1 MKKILSI
8 ILAILMIVTSIP
20 FAFAAESGFV
30 ITHQPTVDE
39 FYVETNNANAT
50 YQWYEEKSAYEIDGT
65 CASPC
70 KLNDNTEP
78 SYYDGASGWTP
89 SYTNSV
95 GQFKLC
101 IMKFFKIEFQNRE
114 TVTFEFSSEKI
125 DFVSL
130 IDPISGNSKIS
141 IERDGNT
148 GTCTVEPGEYILS
161 AQADNLITAKVRSE
175 GFRAA
180 MEGETSAQLDTAKI
194 KDGNEYFCKISFSDG
209 TSKQTDK
216 VLAHQHTGTEL
227 TCMGYK
233 CSLCGLYFGEEIG
246 EHTEELT
253 CMGRKCS
260 LCGVTLGEETVD
272 HSFTGYVVTIAPTA
286 TKSGVEV
293 ALCDYGCGAFHKRKI
308 AAGSVK
314 AEIDAAYD
322 EFGDRIGFNN
332 IKIGNT
338 SYYNVLPMG
347 TTLDEMSVGD
357 FYKSV
362 LTQEINK
369 ETLLDRW
376 ALVADNIFR
385 YGGKEFGYNWEF
397 GNYDTWYATDKPN
410 VEGNN
415 KANGDI
421 DLKKQL
427 ASTEP
432 YASGDFE
439 DYCVRATGLQYYSS
453 LNNVQEAMLE
463 QIVDVCGERKVA
475 TYFKD
480 VVREFCTGD
489 KEGLELFKDKK
500 EQPVLAHI
508 VTNQYDD
515 CVTERYFSSFGIA
528 FYDFELTPIVKENL
542 EYISAAD
549 EYESVEDAFK
559 NNAPGVSYVKSSDS
573 VDSIVYIQNPTAAS
587 SSVNASTSK
596 SVSYSVSNSF
606 SESESYSFTESVG
619 MEFEGGISA
628 AVKMKV
634 GIDFSTSQALST
646 AYSESTSLSD
656 TISTSSSVSV
666 TLPPYTEIG
675 VKQSVNKVEQ
685 SVEYECPV
693 YITYKVAVFGMNAQ
707 YYQDTGTGSWSTA
720 NYDQGSI
727 CVGFGSDT
735 TEGGINAPENLYN
748 RLKESSVGFELSH
761 GNVWGFYED
770 QYDGHD
776 PVNLTYIDWNAC
788 KNKSDILEYAQEMIN
803 WVPMSSIGGKMV
815 AKTDSISTEIT
826 SVYPMYD
833 LKKIRFEDDGKY
845 TLGIG
850 GKLDLNTVNTIGLNQ
865 FDREYYGY
873 LPRMGTWYV
882 CDKEGNN
889 ITFEEGKGIS
899 LEPTPSTQTI
909 IAHELGEYYVRFDI
923 DEKYYTKASD
933 RSTYITNDDLE
944 FTAILKLSV
953 TDTGNNHTCRP
964 GGWITYI
971 PANCVIEG
979 ERYKNCLTCSKRMA
993 TEVIPK
999 ADHIPVESVTPAT
1012 CTTDGSKTTTCLT
1025 CKTIISNEVIPAKG
1039 HGSTYS
1045 VTTVTPTCIRD
1056 GEKALYCYDCNKL
1069 IGSETIASTGHDNGI
1084 WKIDF
1089 EATPEHEGQMTKYC
1103 SICNVALESKTF
1115 AYHTHSYTTWG
1126 MNGNGTHTRSCYL
1139 CSFTET
1145 ANCDYNETVTDA
1157 TCLVD
1162 GETTYKCKDCNYKYT
1177 EINSYAQGHTWDAWT
1192 ASEDGYHSA
1201 SCTVCGES
1209 ERTVHVFVEYIPN
1222 NDATKD
1228 ADGTKTATCVVCA
1241 AKDTIIDEGSKLV
1254 DTPDDSNTPDNSND
1268 DCDHMCHKKGFS
1280 GFIWKIVRFFWKLF
1294 KMNPKCECGAAHY

>member
-1 MKKILSI
+1 MKKILSVL
-8 ILAILMIVTSIP
+8 LAILMIVTSVP
-20 FAFAAESGFV
+20 FAFAAESFA

-39 FYVETNNANAT
+39 FYVETNDPNAA
-50 YQWYEEKSAYEIDGT
+50 YQWYEEKSAYEIDDT

-70 KLNDNTEP
+70 KVNDNTDP
-78 SYYDGASGWTP
+78 SYYDDVSGWTP
-89 SYTNSV
+89 SYYYN
-95 GQFKLC
+95 GQFRLC
-101 IMKFFKIEFQNRE
+101 VMKFFKIEFQNRE
-114 TVTFEFSSEKI
+114 TVTFEFSSDTDKI
-125 DFVSL
+125 DFLSL
-130 IDPISGNSKIS
+130 DDIEGKSKIA
-141 IERDGNT
+141 IELDGNT

-161 AQADNLITAKVRSE
+161 AQADKLITVKVRSE
-175 GFRAA
+175 GFRAT
-180 MEGETSAQLDTAKI
+180 MEGETSAQLDTTKI

-227 TCMGYK
+227 TCIGYK
-233 CSLCGLYFGEEIG
+233 CSLCDEYFGEEIG
-246 EHTEELT
+246 DHTGEIT
-253 CMGRKCS
+253 CMGHKCS
-260 LCGVTLGEETVD
+260 LCGITLGDETAD
-272 HSFTGYVVTIAPTA
+272 HSFTGYVVTIAPTT

-369 ETLLDRW
+369 ETLLDKW

-397 GNYDTWYATDKPN
+397 GNYDTWYSTDKPN
-410 VEGNN
+410 VKGNN

-427 ASTEP
+427 ASTGP

-500 EQPVLAHI
+500 EQPVIAHI

-515 CVTERYFSSFGIA
+515 FVTERYFSSFGIA

-573 VDSIVYIQNPTAAS
+573 MDSIVYIQNPTASS

-656 TISTSSSVSV
+656 TVSTSSSVSV
-666 TLPPYTEIG
+666 ELPPYTEIG

-727 CVGFGSDT
+727 CVVFGDDT
-735 TEGGINAPENLYN
+735 SEGGISAPENLYN

-788 KNKSDILEYAQEMIN
+788 KNKSDILEDAQEMVN

-815 AKTDSISTEIT
+815 AKTDAISTEIT

-833 LKKIRFEDDGKY
+833 LKRIRFEDSGAY

-850 GKLDLNTVNTIGLNQ
+850 GKLDLNSVNTVGLNQ

-882 CDKEGNN
+882 CDKDGNDV
-889 ITFEEGKGIS
+889 TYEEGKGIY

-909 IAHELGEYYVRFDI
+909 VANEIGEYYVRFDI

-971 PANCVIEG
+971 PANCVVEG
-979 ERYKNCLTCSKRMA
+979 ERYRNCLTCSKRLA

-999 ADHIPVESVTPAT
+999 TDHIPVEVVTPAT

-1025 CKTIISNEVIPAKG
+1025 CKAIISNEVIPAKG

-1045 VTTVTPTCIRD
+1045 VTTVTPTCNRD
-1056 GEKALYCYDCNKL
+1056 GEKALYCLDCNKL
-1069 IGSETIASTGHDNGI
+1069 IGSETIASTGHGTSV

-1103 SICNVALESKTF
+1103 SICNAALESKTF
-1115 AYHTHSYTTWG
+1115 AYHTHAYTSWRT
-1126 MNGNGTHTRSCYL
+1126 NNDGTHARNCYL
-1139 CSFTET
+1139 CGYTEINEC
-1145 ANCDYNETVTDA
+1145 AYNETVTPA
-1157 TCLVD
+1157 TCIVD
-1162 GETTYKCKDCNYKYT
+1162 GKTTYQCKDCSYKYT
-1177 EINSYAQGHTWDAWT
+1177 ETNSYAPGHTWDTWT
-1192 ASEDGYHSA
+1192 ASEDGNHSA

-1209 ERTVHVFVEYIPN
+1209 EVSPHIFVEYIPN

-1228 ADGTKTATCVVCA
+1228 ADGTKTATCAICS
-1241 AKDTIIDEGSKLV
+1241 AKDTVIDEGSKLE
-1254 DTPDDSNTPDNSND
+1254 DTPDDGCS
-1268 DCDHMCHKKGFS
+1268 HICHSTGITSF
-1280 GFIWKIVRFFWKLF
+1280 FWKIIRIFWKLF
-1294 KMNPKCECGAAHY
+1294 RINPVCECGAAHY

>member
-1 MKKILSI
+1 MKKTLSI
-8 ILAILMIVTSIP
+8 ILAILMIVTSVP
-20 FAFAAESGFV
+20 FAFAAESYE

-39 FYVETNNANAT
+39 FYVETNDINAK
-50 YQWYEEKSAYEIDGT
+50 YQWYKEKNSYEIDDT

-70 KLNDNTEP
+70 DSTG
-78 SYYDGASGWTP
+78 YYDVETGWTP
-89 SYTNSV
+89 SFSYNP
-95 GQFKLC
+95 QFK
-101 IMKFFKIEFQNRE
+101 IYVMKFFKIEFYDYE
-114 TVTFEFSSEKI
+114 TLTFEFSAEG
-125 DFVSL
+125 VEYVAL
-130 IDPISGNSKIS
+130 IDPVESKPMYT
-141 IERDGNT
+141 IELDGNI
-148 GTCTVEPGEYILS
+148 GTCTVAPGEYILS
-161 AQADNLITAKVRSE
+161 AQAKELITAKVSSE
-175 GFRAA
+175 GFKAA
-180 MEGETSAQLDTAKI
+180 IEGGTSAQLDAAEI
-194 KDGNEYFCKISFSDG
+194 KDGNEYYCAITFSDG
-209 TSKQTDK
+209 TSEHTDK
-216 VLAHQHTGTEL
+216 FLAHQHTGTEL
-227 TCMGYK
+227 TCIGYK
-233 CSLCGLYFGEEIG
+233 CNICGGYFGEETG
-246 EHTEELT
+246 EHTSVTT

-260 LCGVTLGEETVD
+260 HCGETLGEETVD
-272 HSFTGYVVTIAPTA
+272 HSFTGYVVTIAPTT
-286 TKSGVEV
+286 TKSGVET
-293 ALCDYGCGAFHKRKI
+293 ALCDYGCGAFHKRQI
-308 AAGSVK
+308 PAGSVK

-338 SYYNVLPMG
+338 NYYNVLPIG

-362 LTQEINK
+362 LTQDFESATSQEDDGKKN
-369 ETLLDRW
+369 LLDRW

-385 YGGKEFGYNWEF
+385 YGGKEYGYNWEF
-397 GNYDTWYATDKPN
+397 GNYDKWYANDEKN
-410 VEGNN
+410 VQGNN

-421 DLKKQL
+421 VLRKQL

-432 YASGDFE
+432 YASGGFE
-439 DYCVRATGLQYYSS
+439 QHCVRATGLQYYSS

-463 QIVDVCGERKVA
+463 QIVDVCGERSVA
-475 TYFKD
+475 TNFKE
-480 VVREFCTGD
+480 VVLEFCTGD
-489 KEGLELFKDKK
+489 KKGLELFQNTD

-508 VTNQYDD
+508 VTNQYDAF
-515 CVTERYFSSFGIA
+515 VTERYFSSFGIV
-528 FYDFELTPIVKENL
+528 FYDFELTPIVKNNL

-549 EYESVEDAFK
+549 DYESVEEAFK
-559 NNAPGVSYVKSSDS
+559 NNAPGVSYVQSSDS
-573 VDSIVYIQNPTAAS
+573 MDTIVYIQNPTASS

-619 MEFEGGISA
+619 MEFEGNIA
-628 AVKMKV
+628 TAVKMKV

-656 TISTSSSVSV
+656 TVSTSSSVSV
-666 TLPPYTEIG
+666 NLPPYTEIG
-675 VKQSVNKVEQ
+675 IKQSVNKVEQ
-685 SVEYECPV
+685 SVEYDCPV

-727 CVGFGSDT
+727 CVSFGDDS
-735 TEGGINAPENLYN
+735 TEGGINASQNLYN
-748 RLKESSVGFELSH
+748 RLKESTVGFELSH

-770 QYDGHD
+770 QFDGHA

-788 KNKSDILEYAQEMIN
+788 KNKTELLQYAQEMVN

-833 LKKIRFEDDGKY
+833 LKRIRFENDGKY

-889 ITFEEGKGIS
+889 VTYEEGKGIY

-909 IAHELGEYYVRFDI
+909 IAHEVGEYYVRFDI

-971 PANCVIEG
+971 PANCVVEG

-999 ADHIPVESVTPAT
+999 ADHIPVESLTAAT
-1012 CTTDGSKTTTCLT
+1012 CNTDGNKTITCLT
-1025 CKTIISNEVIPAKG
+1025 CKTVISSEVIPAKG

-1045 VTTVTPTCIRD
+1045 VTTVSPTCIRD
-1056 GEKALYCYDCNKL
+1056 GEKALYCYDCNML
-1069 IGSETIASTGHDNGI
+1069 VGSEIISSSGHDNGV

-1103 SICNVALESKTF
+1103 SLCGAALESKTF
-1115 AYHTHSYTTWG
+1115 AYHTHSYTAWG

-1145 ANCDYNETVTDA
+1145 ANCNYNETATDA
-1157 TCLVD
+1157 TCLTD
-1162 GETTYKCKDCNYKYT
+1162 GETTFKCKDCSYKYT
-1177 EINSYAQGHTWDAWT
+1177 EINSYAQGHTWDTWT
-1192 ASEDGYHSA
+1192 ASKDGYHSA
-1201 SCTVCGES
+1201 SCMVCGES

-1228 ADGTKTATCVVCA
+1228 SDGTKTATCVVCA

-1254 DTPDDSNTPDNSND
+1254 DPDTD
-1268 DCDHMCHKKGFS
+1268 DPADGCDHMCHKSGFS

-1294 KMNPKCECGAAHY
+1294 KMNPKCECGATHY

>member
-1 MKKILSI
+1 MKKTLST
-8 ILAILMIVTSIP
+8 ILAILMIVTSVP
-20 FAFAAESGFV
+20 FAFAAESGFA

-39 FYVETNNANAT
+39 FYVETNDANAT
-50 YQWYEEKSAYEIDGT
+50 YQWYEVEKD
-65 CASPC
+65 
-70 KLNDNTEP
+70 KVVDNTVATPYNP
-78 SYYDGASGWTP
+78 SGILGYTGETYYDTDSGVWVL
-89 SYTNSV
+89 SYTKP
-95 GQFKLC
+95 QDTYLMFL
-101 IMKFFKIEFQNRE
+101 F
-114 TVTFEFSSEKI
+114 TVPLKKDEVITIEFSSEI
-125 DFVSL
+125 ATLGVLCGSTQE
-130 IDPISGNSKIS
+130 IPV
-141 IERDGNT
+141 DGRKVT
-148 GTCTVEPGEYILS
+148 YTAEADGEYLFV
-161 AQADNLITAKVRSE
+161 AGAGNLVTATASI
-175 GFRAA
+175 A
-180 MEGETSAQLDTAKI
+180 MRVAMDGETSAQLDTAKT
-194 KDGNEYFCKISFSDG
+194 KDGNEYFCKIAFSDG

-233 CSLCGLYFGEEIG
+233 CTLCDGYFGEETG
-246 EHTEELT
+246 EHIDVIT

-260 LCGVTLGEETVD
+260 LCGITLGEETAD
-272 HSFTGYVVTIAPTA
+272 HSFTNYVVTIAPTT

-293 ALCDYGCGAFHKRKI
+293 ALCDYGCGEFHKRKI

-369 ETLLDRW
+369 ETLLDKW

-385 YGGKEFGYNWEF
+385 YGGKEYGYNWEF
-397 GNYDTWYATDKPN
+397 GDYDTWYGTDKPN
-410 VEGNN
+410 TKGNN

-421 DLKKQL
+421 VLKTQL

-500 EQPVLAHI
+500 EQPVIAHI

-515 CVTERYFSSFGIA
+515 FVTERYFSSFGIA

-573 VDSIVYIQNPTAAS
+573 MDSIVYIQNPTASS

-656 TISTSSSVSV
+656 TVSTSSSVSV
-666 TLPPYTEIG
+666 ELPPYTEIG

-727 CVGFGSDT
+727 CVVFGDDT
-735 TEGGINAPENLYN
+735 SEGGISAPENLYN

-788 KNKSDILEYAQEMIN
+788 KDKVGILKDAQEMVN

-865 FDREYYGY
+865 FDREYYGF

-882 CDKEGNN
+882 CDKNGNDV
-889 ITFEEGKGIS
+889 TYEEGKGIS

-923 DEKYYTKASD
+923 DEKYYTKAVD

-971 PANCVIEG
+971 PANCVVEG
-979 ERYKNCLTCSKRMA
+979 ERYRNCLTCSKRMA

-999 ADHIPVESVTPAT
+999 ADHVPVEVVTPAT
-1012 CTTDGSKTTTCLT
+1012 CNTDGSKTTTCLT
-1025 CKTIISNEVIPAKG
+1025 CKAIISNEVIPAKG
-1039 HGSTYS
+1039 HGSTYA
-1045 VTTVTPTCIRD
+1045 VTTVVPTCTRD

-1069 IGSETIASTGHDNGI
+1069 IGSEAIASKGHDNGV

-1115 AYHTHSYTTWG
+1115 AYHTHSYTSWG

-1177 EINSYAQGHTWDAWT
+1177 ETNSYAQGHTWDTWT
-1192 ASEDGYHSA
+1192 ASDDGYHSA
-1201 SCTVCGES
+1201 SCMVCGET

-1228 ADGTKTATCVVCA
+1228 SDGTKTATCVVCA
-1241 AKDTIIDEGSKLV
+1241 AKDTVIDEGSKLPADPDEPDEP
-1254 DTPDDSNTPDNSND
+1254 DTPDTPTDKA
-1268 DCDHMCHKKGFS
+1268 CDHLCHKGGFV
-1280 GFIWKIVRFFWKLF
+1280 GFIWKIVQFFWKLF
-1294 KMNPKCECGAAHY
+1294 KMNHVCECGAAHY